1 MTIKKIYLDMD
12 GVLTDFN
19 RRYAELFGKN
29 AAGEDRPNKK
39 NSNNWTEFVVSR
51 QFETL
56 DWFPGAKELLD
67 FVNSLNVKVEIL
79 SSTAGAKYHGEVRD
93 QKIIWLNNAKIRYPA
108 NLVPGR
114 RVKRFYSFPGNVL
127 IDDTQDVTEEFTK
140 YGGKAILHTDVNLT
154 IAQLKEML

>member
-1 MTIKKIYLDMD
+1 MD

-19 RRYAELFGKN
+19 RRYAELFGKY

-39 NSNNWTEFVVSR
+39 DSSNWTEFIMSR

-56 DWFPGAKELLD
+56 DWFAGAKELLD

-93 QKIIWLNNAKIRYPA
+93 QKVIWLNNAKLWYPA

-114 RVKRFYSFPGNVL
+114 RIKRFFSFPGNVL
-127 IDDTQDVTEEFTK
+127 IDDMSDITEEFAK

-154 IAQLKEML
+154 ITQLKEML